1 MHCYAMT
8 VDPRFAMR
16 RGVDECALSPGSVRH
31 LRRYSCGRDGQDRGP
46 EIRDIFSLK
55 TPCDW
60 RFHCFYVTMH
70 DEVGSERTTN
80 KIVIILYLCN
90 YNVYM

>member
-1 MHCYAMT
+1 MVSYAMT

-16 RGVDECALSPGSVRH
+16 LVVDECVLCPGSVRR
-31 LRRYSCGRDGQDRGP
+31 LRRFSCGGGGQDRGP
-46 EIRDIFSLK
+46 EIRGIFSLK

-60 RFHCFYVTMH
+60 RFHCLCVTMH

-80 KIVIILYLCN
+80 KTVIILYF
-90 YNVYM
+90 M